1 MNLKLLVIFSYM
13 VVDRCIHGDN
23 TNKNVVIKEQLQ
35 FIIAWHKKYGF
46 SEVHDIKPSLYSV
59 LIPISGE

>member
-23 TNKNVVIKEQLQ
+23 TSCN

-46 SEVHDIKPSLYSV
+46 SEVHDIKPSLYLV

>member
-35 FIIAWHKKYGF
+35 FYN
-46 SEVHDIKPSLYSV
+46 SLA
-59 LIPISGE
+59 